1 VKIYLCISIDVEPD
15 CSPSWHYSKPLAF
28 TGVSQG
34 VAEILHPLFREFEM
48 QPTYLINN
56 VVLENDESIAIF
68 KSLDGKFELGT
79 HLHGDF
85 IEPGKIHSDYAGK
98 DGVMNQCFLDPE
110 IEYGK
115 LKNITALFTDRFGYS
130 PVSFRAGRFSAGRN
144 TIRSLA
150 NLGYK
155 VDTSVTPEIIWKD
168 PSREQPVDF
177 AMAPNQPYWTNE
189 NKFPGSSADINLL
202 EVPVSIVMR
211 KRYGIF
217 KRALWL
223 RPHYS
228 DKKGLIKVWQ
238 KMVKNNREK
247 PVVVLNMMFHNVE
260 VMPDLNPYTKSKK
273 DVMQYLDSL
282 KRFFEYCVKMNTQPA
297 TLSNIYNYYHH

>member
-1 VKIYLCISIDVEPD
+1 MLNLIV
-15 CSPSWHYSKPLAF
+15 SPSWHYSKPLAF
-28 TGVSQG
+28 TGVSRG
-34 VAEILHPLFREFEM
+34 VAEILHPLFGEFGM

-56 VVLENDESIAIF
+56 VVLENDESIALF

-85 IEPGKIHSDYAGK
+85 IEPGKIHFDYAGK
-98 DGVMNQCFLDPE
+98 DGAMNQCFLDSE
-110 IEYGK
+110 TEYGK

-130 PVSFRAGRFSAGRN
+130 PVSFRAGRFSAGGN

-155 VDTSVTPEIIWKD
+155 VDTSVTPKIIWKD
-168 PSREQPVDF
+168 SSRERPVDF
-177 AMAPNQPYWTNE
+177 TMAPIQPYWTNE
-189 NKFPGSSADINLL
+189 NKFPGSSSADKNLL

-217 KRALWL
+217 KRVLWL

-228 DKKGLIKVWQ
+228 DKKGMVEVWR
-238 KMVKNNREK
+238 KIVKNNREK

-260 VMPDLNPYTKSKK
+260 VMPGLNPYTKSDR
-273 DVMQYLDSL
+273 DVMLYLDSL
-282 KRFFEYCVKMNTQPA
+282 KRFFEYCIKMNTRPA
-297 TLSNIYNYYHH
+297 TLSAIFNHYHQ